1 MGKLDL
7 WICTI
12 CEYLY
17 DPLIGDLDN
26 GIDSGTAFT
35 DLPENW
41 ICPGCGME
49 KDLFVPYLEHAEYGI
64 SEEIEA

>member
-1 MGKLDL
+1 MNKLDM

-12 CEYLY
+12 CEYVY

-35 DLPENW
+35 DLPEHW
-41 ICPGCGME
+41 TCPGCGME
-49 KDLFVPYLEHAEYGI
+49 KDSFVPHLEHAEYGI
-64 SEEIEA
+64 SEEIET

>member
-1 MGKLDL
+1 M

-12 CEYLY
+12 CEYVY

-35 DLPENW
+35 DLPEHW
-41 ICPGCGME
+41 TCLGCRME
-49 KDLFVPYLEHAEYGI
+49 KDSFIPHLEHAEYGI
-64 SEEIEA
+64 SEEIET